1 MRSGLGRI
9 TVSQYGLYASVCAD
23 SWTDVETEVTCKM
36 LGYRGQVSVL
46 MIFLIRLKVNF
57 LEMETYIS
65 VLFKRQFFLRKMNKI
80 LMYIYGKHILL
91 WKHLQNVFTSILL
104 EVKFH
109 QSLLRRGCLRH
120 KQKCPG
126 RVCIIW
132 QGHVFWERVVLF
144 RLLLTWHGMQ
154 GVLCCECWSTLL

>member
-23 SWTDVETEVTCKM
+23 SWTDVEAEVTCKM
-36 LGYRGQVSVL
+36 LGYRGQLSVL
-46 MIFLIRLKVNF
+46 MIFFYSIKDNF
-57 LEMETYIS
+57 REGNLYIS
-65 VLFKRQFFLRKMNKI
+65 VLFKRHFFSSKNEQNINVYLRQT
-80 LMYIYGKHILL
+80 YITV
-91 WKHLQNVFTSILL
+91 QTFTSILF

-109 QSLLRRGCLRH
+109 QSLFRRGCLRH

-132 QGHVFWERVVLF
+132 QGNVFWKRVVLF
-144 RLLLTWHGMQ
+144 
-154 GVLCCECWSTLL
+154 

>member
-23 SWTDVETEVTCKM
+23 SWTDVEAEVTCKM
-36 LGYRGQVSVL
+36 LGYRGQLLVF
-46 MIFLIRLKVNF
+46 MIFFIRLKVNF
-57 LEMETYIS
+57 LEMETYNIYLHCS
-65 VLFKRQFFLRKMNKI
+65 KRQFFLRKMNKI
-80 LMYIYGKHILL
+80 LMYIYGKHIGLL
-91 WKHLQNVFTSILL
+91 LCKHLQNVFTSILL

-109 QSLLRRGCLRH
+109 QSLFRRGCLRH

-144 RLLLTWHGMQ
+144 
-154 GVLCCECWSTLL
+154 